1 MATPDDAD
9 NGLQPSLQPVGRP
22 LDLVPVQLK
31 EAALDSPTFR
41 AVAVHYAN
49 QVEGIEKWLR
59 DYVKQSQKFADRFA
73 SIQKEFDNFDHYPP
87 PPPEN
92 LSQAVIDHD
101 YTLLAITRYS
111 QNTTQYLN
119 WVFTNVARSR
129 QTMIEPLLRFIDGT
143 DSPLRQ
149 FNQARKAL
157 ERTQAIFDAEMTRYL
172 AQAKTK
178 EASSLR
184 EDAFKLHE
192 DRKAYLRASMDY
204 CIMAPNL
211 RNSLDQLLIKVFSDR
226 WKDFR
231 GYRDATSSN
240 FQKWGSELERIRG
253 WSKVMHESESAFKRE
268 LMLARRQ
275 LEDSAEVKA
284 RPSREMD
291 DYAVSTVPYLGSGAP
306 TSPAKPS
313 FTKPEKQGWL
323 FLKTVPPKPA
333 RPYWSRRWFIVKN
346 GIFGWLVQGSVSGG
360 VEESEKIGVL
370 LCSVRPAVQEERR
383 FCFEIK
389 TKDTSIIL
397 QAETQGEL
405 LEWINAFES
414 AKRKALEEPR
424 NSNVPNPGA
433 DPAFAI
439 SPPVDPSFAAK
450 LTDSLAHSTDEF
462 GGSLSPPEL
471 GLASRSSFDVNPS
484 RRSTMLDSEGSRD
497 TANRI
502 IQKLDLHRRGTAS
515 SSANQPAPAG
525 GIASLL
531 SASHSILPI
540 GPGPAPTSPHRSF
553 TMPATSNFAPV
564 TLANPPAP
572 TNLSR
577 RAVAVSGQRASSG
590 KSDTSAMPS
599 SLMANLWGSSNWV
612 NINRLGR
619 DEPKSELKSSPV
631 TKPIGQYHDDMAIME
646 GMEPPKDLK
655 IAELGSNPTPSRTTH
670 RKTVS
675 VGDALDSP
683 SQSRL
688 TVVPV
693 DEPQTDYPVSLKTDD
708 VLVLKEH
715 DAEFHVLFSSVPRS
729 ERVVLVFTAM
739 WNPNEQQEFPGR
751 IYVTTEKIYFY
762 SNHFGMV
769 LVAEISLSSITE
781 VTAAPGRESEC
792 DYLFLHLKESKT
804 DFRRVTVKTFLDA
817 LRPLQ
822 RRLDYLVQ
830 SANSGR
836 STSLED
842 VFASFSKIVTD
853 DSQEHSQGW
862 DDDLQSPTDNDL
874 RVTRRR
880 SRDLRAN
887 LRIDG
892 TLYGE
897 SVARTG
903 REVTKFKLP
912 SQPVLYKPKDMG
924 DAVLAQ
930 DFNISAKALF
940 HVMFGDRSAVFQML
954 YSNRPIDNILLT
966 PWTQP
971 KDGQLSRQLICAIGP
986 NKETDRQ
993 TLDVCNDHLCYV
1005 VTQTQSPWQ
1014 LPMSKNFLLLSK
1026 FVITHSAKSK
1036 CKLAIFNRV
1045 VWNGDA
1051 GIDQRLSMSQR
1062 LIQKQALRDYQDDA
1076 VDLAAV
1082 IKDQVSKLGAHS
1094 TNKAA
1099 QIFGSVGQS
1108 TQTSQV
1114 SASNLPTT
1122 SISRTRRKVKIRTLT
1137 NLYTDEVLAQ
1147 AFRLVTM
1154 LIDLFIAIA
1163 KSFAGVVTAHK
1174 ILVLIL
1180 AFSATYNTWYGY
1192 RDGLAW
1198 YNERNAGKFMARLG
1212 IKPDPTVTRAVYLSD
1227 IEEFVAPTLMNNLEL
1242 NSTILEDTG
1251 QAWNTCHGIL
1261 LGNFVPSTGR
1271 ALQKGQFVGVS
1282 APIAVG
1288 LLVMMYPILCK
1299 VQYET
1304 LHLAFKS
1311 KQLWIQVGFS
1321 IIMNWLVAPFLML
1334 GLSWAFLPDESGLR
1348 EGLILVGIARCIAMV
1363 LIWTGLAGGD
1373 SQYCAILVAINSILQ
1388 MVLFAP
1394 MAIFFINVISDSDTP
1409 IASSYT
1415 TVATSVAAFLGI
1427 PLAAAIVTRFTIR
1440 KFSST
1445 WYNQTFLKWLAPWSL
1460 IGLLYTIIV
1469 LFASQGHRVVHQIVS
1484 VVRVAAPLIVYFF
1497 AIFSLTLWVT
1507 HKLGF
1512 GYKLATTQ
1520 SFTAASNN
1528 FELAIAVATATFG
1541 ANSDQALAAT
1551 VGPLIEVPVLLG
1563 LVHVVRWIG
1572 NKRQW
1577 KA

>member
-1 MATPDDAD
+1 MIPSSTKPSAMAAPDDPD

-41 AVAVHYAN
+41 AIAVHYAN

-73 SIQKEFDNFDHYPP
+73 QIQKEFDNFDRFPP

-92 LSQAVIDHD
+92 LSQAVLDHD

-111 QNTTQYLN
+111 QNTNQYLH
-119 WVFTNVARSR
+119 WVFNNVARSR
-129 QTMIEPLLRFIDGT
+129 QTMIDPLLRFIDGT

-231 GYRDATSSN
+231 GYRDATSAN

-275 LEDSAEVKA
+275 LEDSAEMKA

-291 DYAVSTVPYLGSGAP
+291 DYAASTVPYLGSGAP
-306 TSPAKPS
+306 ASPVKPT

-323 FLKTVPPKPA
+323 VLKTVPPKPA
-333 RPYWSRRWFIVKN
+333 RPSWSRRWFVVKN

-424 NSNVPNPGA
+424 GNSSIQTPGS

-462 GGSLSPPEL
+462 GASLSPPEL
-471 GLASRSSFDVNPS
+471 ALASRSSFDVNPS
-484 RRSTMLDSEGSRD
+484 RRSTMVDPEGGRD

-502 IQKLDLHRRGTAS
+502 IQKLDLHRRATALS
-515 SSANQPAPAG
+515 GNQPAPAG

-540 GPGPAPTSPHRSF
+540 GPGATPNSPKPGEHHRSF
-553 TMPATSNFAPV
+553 TMPATSSFAPV

-619 DEPKSELKSSPV
+619 DEPKPGFMSRPAAKSV
-631 TKPIGQYHDDMAIME
+631 GQYHDDMAIME

-655 IAELGSNPTPSRTTH
+655 IAEIGPNVTPGRISH
-670 RKTVS
+670 RKTIS
-675 VGDALDSP
+675 AGDALDSP

-688 TVVPV
+688 PLVPL
-693 DEPQTDYPVSLKTDD
+693 DGSHTDYPVSLKTDD

-729 ERVVLVFTAM
+729 EKVILVFTAM

-822 RRLDYLVQ
+822 RRLDFLVQ
-830 SANSGR
+830 SANSGSR
-836 STSLED
+836 VSLEE
-842 VFASFSKIVTD
+842 VFASFSRIATE
-853 DSQEHSQGW
+853 DSKEQSNLQDW
-862 DDDLQSPTDNDL
+862 DDDLNSPTDNDL

-930 DFNISAKALF
+930 DFSISAKALF

-954 YSNRPIDNILLT
+954 YKNRPIDNILQT

-971 KDGQLSRQLICAIGP
+971 TDGQLSRQLICTIGA
-986 NKETDRQ
+986 NQEIDRQ
-993 TLDVCNDHLCYV
+993 TLDVSNDHLCYV
-1005 VTQTQSPWQ
+1005 VTQTQSPWH

-1036 CKLAIFNRV
+1036 CKLAIFNKV
-1045 VWNGDA
+1045 AWNGDA
-1051 GIDQRLSMSQR
+1051 GLNDRLSMSQR
-1062 LIQKQALRDYQDDA
+1062 LVQKQALRDYQADA

-1082 IKDQVSKLGAHS
+1082 ITDQVSKLGAHS

-1114 SASNLPTT
+1114 SAVDLPST
-1122 SISRTRRKVKIRTLT
+1122 SISRTRRKVKIRTLF
-1137 NLYTDEVLAQ
+1137 NLYTDELLAQ
-1147 AFRLVTM
+1147 AFRLFTM
-1154 LIDLFIAIA
+1154 LIDIFIAIA
-1163 KSFAGVVTAHK
+1163 KSVAGVVSAHT
-1174 ILVLIL
+1174 ILVLLL
-1180 AFSATYNTWYGY
+1180 ALSAAYNTWYGY

-1198 YNERNAGKFMARLG
+1198 YDERNAGKFMARIG
-1212 IKPDPTVTRAVYLSD
+1212 VRPDPTVTRAVYLSD
-1227 IEEFVAPTLMNNLEL
+1227 IEELVSPTVMSTVGI
-1242 NSTILEDTG
+1242 NSTVSNDTDV
-1251 QAWNTCHGIL
+1251 AWNTCHGTFRDMLVSSELEATTIAK
-1261 LGNFVPSTGR
+1261 GSGR
-1271 ALQKGQFVGVS
+1271 RSEARLQRTRHS
-1282 APIAVG
+1282 LARYRHD
-1288 LLVMMYPILCK
+1288 LLVALRVINRVEEEVVHAEWEDWVLEEERKCK
-1299 VQYET
+1299 KVET
-1304 LHLAFKS
+1304 MLQERIKNGKAP
-1311 KQLWIQVGFS
+1311 KQ
-1321 IIMNWLVAPFLML
+1321 
-1334 GLSWAFLPDESGLR
+1334 DESDGLGDGFAEYCLSCKSEAR
-1348 EGLILVGIARCIAMV
+1348 QIL
-1363 LIWTGLAGGD
+1363 
-1373 SQYCAILVAINSILQ
+1373 
-1388 MVLFAP
+1388 
-1394 MAIFFINVISDSDTP
+1394 
-1409 IASSYT
+1409 SS
-1415 TVATSVAAFLGI
+1415 
-1427 PLAAAIVTRFTIR
+1427 
-1440 KFSST
+1440 K
-1445 WYNQTFLKWLAPWSL
+1445 
-1460 IGLLYTIIV
+1460 
-1469 LFASQGHRVVHQIVS
+1469 
-1484 VVRVAAPLIVYFF
+1484 
-1497 AIFSLTLWVT
+1497 
-1507 HKLGF
+1507 
-1512 GYKLATTQ
+1512 
-1520 SFTAASNN
+1520 
-1528 FELAIAVATATFG
+1528 
-1541 ANSDQALAAT
+1541 
-1551 VGPLIEVPVLLG
+1551 
-1563 LVHVVRWIG
+1563 
-1572 NKRQW
+1572 
-1577 KA
+1577 

>member
-1 MATPDDAD
+1 MAATDDAD
-9 NGLQPSLQPVGRP
+9 NNLQPSLQPVGRP

-49 QVEGIEKWLR
+49 QVEGIERWLR
-59 DYVKQSQKFADRFA
+59 DYVKQSQKFTDRFA
-73 SIQKEFDNFDHYPP
+73 QIQKEFDNFDHFPP

-92 LSQAVIDHD
+92 LSQAVLDHD

-111 QNTTQYLN
+111 QNTTHYLH
-119 WVFTNVARSR
+119 WVFNNIARSR
-129 QTMIEPLLRFIDGT
+129 QTLIEPLLRFIDGT

-231 GYRDATSSN
+231 GYRDATSAN

-275 LEDSAEVKA
+275 LEDSAETKA

-306 TSPAKPS
+306 TSPVKPV

-333 RPYWSRRWFIVKN
+333 RPSWSRRWFIVKN
-346 GIFGWLVQGSVSGG
+346 GIFGWLVQGSISGG

-424 NSNVPNPGA
+424 GTSSTPIPGS

-462 GGSLSPPEL
+462 GASLSPAEL
-471 GLASRSSFDVNPS
+471 ALASRSSFDVNPS
-484 RRSTMLDSEGSRD
+484 RRSTVVESEGSRD

-502 IQKLDLHRRGTAS
+502 IQKLDLHRRATAL
-515 SSANQPAPAG
+515 SSANQPSPAG

-540 GPGPAPTSPHRSF
+540 GPGPASNPPKPGEHHRSF
-553 TMPATSNFAPV
+553 TMPATSSFAPV

-577 RAVAVSGQRASSG
+577 RAVAVSGQRVSSG
-590 KSDTSAMPS
+590 RSDTSAMPS

-619 DEPKSELKSSPV
+619 DEPKSGLIPRTAV
-631 TKPIGQYHDDMAIME
+631 KPSGQYHDDMAIME
-646 GMEPPKDLK
+646 GMEAPKDLK
-655 IAELGSNPTPSRTTH
+655 IAEIGPNVTPVRISH
-670 RKTVS
+670 RKTIS
-675 VGDALDSP
+675 AGDALDSP
-683 SQSRL
+683 SHSRL
-688 TVVPV
+688 QIAPWE
-693 DEPQTDYPVSLKTDD
+693 DRQTEYPVSLKTDD

-729 ERVVLVFTAM
+729 EKVVLVFTAM
-739 WNPNEQQEFPGR
+739 WNPNDQQEFPGR

-804 DFRRVTVKTFLDA
+804 DFRRVTVKTFLDV

-822 RRLDYLVQ
+822 RRLDYLVH
-830 SANSGR
+830 SANSGD

-842 VFASFSKIVTD
+842 VFASFSRIAAE
-853 DSQEHSQGW
+853 DSKEQSNQQDW
-862 DDDLQSPTDNDL
+862 DDDLNSPTDSDL

-924 DAVLAQ
+924 DAVIAQ
-930 DFNISAKALF
+930 DFGISAKALF

-954 YSNRPIDNILLT
+954 YKNRPIDNILQT

-971 KDGQLSRQLICAIGP
+971 KDGQLARQLICTIGSDQ
-986 NKETDRQ
+986 ETDRQ
-993 TLDVCNDHLCYV
+993 TLDVSNDHLCYV
-1005 VTQTQSPWQ
+1005 VTQTQSPWH
-1014 LPMSKNFLLLSK
+1014 LPMSKSFLLLSK

-1036 CKLAIFNRV
+1036 CKLAIFNKV

-1051 GIDQRLSMSQR
+1051 GSSETLSPSHRLV
-1062 LIQKQALRDYQDDA
+1062 QKQALRDYHADA

-1082 IKDQVSKLGAHS
+1082 ITDQVAKLGAHS

-1114 SASNLPTT
+1114 SASDLPPT
-1122 SISRTRRKVKIRTLT
+1122 SISRTRRRVKIRTLYD
-1137 NLYTDEVLAQ
+1137 LYTDEALAQ
-1147 AFRLVTM
+1147 AFRLFTM
-1154 LIDLFIAIA
+1154 LIDIFISIA
-1163 KSFAGVVTAHK
+1163 KSVAGAVTAHK
-1174 ILVLIL
+1174 ILVLLL
-1180 AFSATYNTWYGY
+1180 ASSAAYNTWYGY
-1192 RDGLAW
+1192 RDGIAW
-1198 YNERNAGKFMARLG
+1198 YDERNAGKVMARLG
-1212 IKPDPTVTRAVYLSD
+1212 VKPDPTVTRAVYLSD
-1227 IEEFVAPTLMNNLEL
+1227 IEEFVTP
-1242 NSTILEDTG
+1242 STISTIRVNHTISDESDQG
-1251 QAWNTCHGIL
+1251 WNTCHGTFHDML
-1261 LGNFVPSTGR
+1261 VSSELEGDVESKGSGR
-1271 ALQKGQFVGVS
+1271 RSEARLQRTRHS
-1282 APIAVG
+1282 LARYRHD
-1288 LLVMMYPILCK
+1288 LLVALRVVNRVEEEVVHAEWEDWVLEEEKKCSKVETMM
-1299 VQYET
+1299 QERN
-1304 LHLAFKS
+1304 KS
-1311 KQLWIQVGFS
+1311 GGF
-1321 IIMNWLVAPFLML
+1321 AKDQTQDDD
-1334 GLSWAFLPDESGLR
+1334 GSGLGHEFAEYCLSCKSEAR
-1348 EGLILVGIARCIAMV
+1348 QIL
-1363 LIWTGLAGGD
+1363 
-1373 SQYCAILVAINSILQ
+1373 S
-1388 MVLFAP
+1388 
-1394 MAIFFINVISDSDTP
+1394 
-1409 IASSYT
+1409 
-1415 TVATSVAAFLGI
+1415 
-1427 PLAAAIVTRFTIR
+1427 R
-1440 KFSST
+1440 K
-1445 WYNQTFLKWLAPWSL
+1445 
-1460 IGLLYTIIV
+1460 
-1469 LFASQGHRVVHQIVS
+1469 
-1484 VVRVAAPLIVYFF
+1484 
-1497 AIFSLTLWVT
+1497 
-1507 HKLGF
+1507 
-1512 GYKLATTQ
+1512 
-1520 SFTAASNN
+1520 
-1528 FELAIAVATATFG
+1528 
-1541 ANSDQALAAT
+1541 
-1551 VGPLIEVPVLLG
+1551 
-1563 LVHVVRWIG
+1563 
-1572 NKRQW
+1572 
-1577 KA
+1577 

>member
-59 DYVKQSQKFADRFA
+59 DYVRQSQKFADRFA

-231 GYRDATSSN
+231 GYRDATSAN

-306 TSPAKPS
+306 TSPVKPS

-333 RPYWSRRWFIVKN
+333 RPSWSRRWFIVKN
-346 GIFGWLVQGSVSGG
+346 GIFGWLVQGSISGG

-424 NSNVPNPGA
+424 NSTVPNPGA

-484 RRSTMLDSEGSRD
+484 RRSTMLDAEGSRD

-619 DEPKSELKSSPV
+619 DEPKSELKSSPAA
-631 TKPIGQYHDDMAIME
+631 KPMGQYHDDMAIME

-655 IAELGSNPTPSRTTH
+655 IAELGSNPTPSRNTH

-842 VFASFSKIVTD
+842 VFASFSKIATD

-862 DDDLQSPTDNDL
+862 DEDPQSPTDNDL

-954 YSNRPIDNILLT
+954 YSNRPID
-966 PWTQP
+966 
-971 KDGQLSRQLICAIGP
+971 S
-986 NKETDRQ
+986 E
-993 TLDVCNDHLCYV
+993 
-1005 VTQTQSPWQ
+1005 
-1014 LPMSKNFLLLSK
+1014 
-1026 FVITHSAKSK
+1026 
-1036 CKLAIFNRV
+1036 
-1045 VWNGDA
+1045 
-1051 GIDQRLSMSQR
+1051 
-1062 LIQKQALRDYQDDA
+1062 
-1076 VDLAAV
+1076 
-1082 IKDQVSKLGAHS
+1082 
-1094 TNKAA
+1094 
-1099 QIFGSVGQS
+1099 
-1108 TQTSQV
+1108 
-1114 SASNLPTT
+1114 
-1122 SISRTRRKVKIRTLT
+1122 
-1137 NLYTDEVLAQ
+1137 
-1147 AFRLVTM
+1147 
-1154 LIDLFIAIA
+1154 
-1163 KSFAGVVTAHK
+1163 
-1174 ILVLIL
+1174 
-1180 AFSATYNTWYGY
+1180 
-1192 RDGLAW
+1192 
-1198 YNERNAGKFMARLG
+1198 
-1212 IKPDPTVTRAVYLSD
+1212 
-1227 IEEFVAPTLMNNLEL
+1227 
-1242 NSTILEDTG
+1242 
-1251 QAWNTCHGIL
+1251 
-1261 LGNFVPSTGR
+1261 
-1271 ALQKGQFVGVS
+1271 
-1282 APIAVG
+1282 
-1288 LLVMMYPILCK
+1288 
-1299 VQYET
+1299 
-1304 LHLAFKS
+1304 
-1311 KQLWIQVGFS
+1311 
-1321 IIMNWLVAPFLML
+1321 
-1334 GLSWAFLPDESGLR
+1334 
-1348 EGLILVGIARCIAMV
+1348 
-1363 LIWTGLAGGD
+1363 
-1373 SQYCAILVAINSILQ
+1373 
-1388 MVLFAP
+1388 
-1394 MAIFFINVISDSDTP
+1394 
-1409 IASSYT
+1409 
-1415 TVATSVAAFLGI
+1415 
-1427 PLAAAIVTRFTIR
+1427 
-1440 KFSST
+1440 
-1445 WYNQTFLKWLAPWSL
+1445 
-1460 IGLLYTIIV
+1460 
-1469 LFASQGHRVVHQIVS
+1469 
-1484 VVRVAAPLIVYFF
+1484 
-1497 AIFSLTLWVT
+1497 
-1507 HKLGF
+1507 
-1512 GYKLATTQ
+1512 
-1520 SFTAASNN
+1520 
-1528 FELAIAVATATFG
+1528 
-1541 ANSDQALAAT
+1541 
-1551 VGPLIEVPVLLG
+1551 
-1563 LVHVVRWIG
+1563 
-1572 NKRQW
+1572 
-1577 KA
+1577 

>member
-1 MATPDDAD
+1 MAATDDPD
-9 NGLQPSLQPVGRP
+9 NNLQPSLQPVGRP

-49 QVEGIEKWLR
+49 QVEGIERWLR
-59 DYVKQSQKFADRFA
+59 DYVKQSQKFTDRFA
-73 SIQKEFDNFDHYPP
+73 QIQKEFDNFDHFPP

-92 LSQAVIDHD
+92 LSQAVLDHD

-111 QNTTQYLN
+111 QNTNQYLH
-119 WVFTNVARSR
+119 WVFNNIARSR
-129 QTMIEPLLRFIDGT
+129 QTLIEPLLRFIDGT

-231 GYRDATSSN
+231 GYRDATSAN

-275 LEDSAEVKA
+275 LEDSAETKA

-306 TSPAKPS
+306 TSPVKPV

-323 FLKTVPPKPA
+323 FLKTVPAKPA
-333 RPYWSRRWFIVKN
+333 RPSWSRRWFIVKN
-346 GIFGWLVQGSVSGG
+346 GIFGWLVQGSISGG

-389 TKDTSIIL
+389 TKDTSIVL

-424 NSNVPNPGA
+424 GTSSTPTPGS

-450 LTDSLAHSTDEF
+450 LTDSLAHPTDEF
-462 GGSLSPPEL
+462 GASLSPAEL
-471 GLASRSSFDVNPS
+471 ALASRSSFDVNPS
-484 RRSTMLDSEGSRD
+484 RRSTVVESEGSRD

-502 IQKLDLHRRGTAS
+502 IQKLDLHRRATAL

-540 GPGPAPTSPHRSF
+540 GPGPASNPPKPGEHHRSF
-553 TMPATSNFAPV
+553 TMPATSSFAPV

-577 RAVAVSGQRASSG
+577 RAVAVSGQRVSSG
-590 KSDTSAMPS
+590 RSDTSAMPS

-619 DEPKSELKSSPV
+619 DEPKSGLIPRTAV
-631 TKPIGQYHDDMAIME
+631 KPSGQYHDDMAIME
-646 GMEPPKDLK
+646 GMEAPKDLK
-655 IAELGSNPTPSRTTH
+655 IAEIGPNVTPGRISH
-670 RKTVS
+670 RKTIS
-675 VGDALDSP
+675 AGDALDSP

-688 TVVPV
+688 QIAPWE
-693 DEPQTDYPVSLKTDD
+693 DRQTEYPVSLKTDD

-729 ERVVLVFTAM
+729 EKVVLVFTAM
-739 WNPNEQQEFPGR
+739 WNPNDQQEFPGR

-769 LVAEISLSSITE
+769 LVAEINLSSITE

-804 DFRRVTVKTFLDA
+804 DFRRVTVKTFLDV

-830 SANSGR
+830 SANSGD

-842 VFASFSKIVTD
+842 VFASFSRIAAE
-853 DSQEHSQGW
+853 DSKEQSNQQDW
-862 DDDLQSPTDNDL
+862 DDDLNSPTDSDL

-924 DAVLAQ
+924 DAVIAQ
-930 DFNISAKALF
+930 DFGISAKALF

-954 YSNRPIDNILLT
+954 YKNRPIDNILQT

-971 KDGQLSRQLICAIGP
+971 KDGQLARQLICTIGP
-986 NKETDRQ
+986 NQETDRQ
-993 TLDVCNDHLCYV
+993 TLDVSNDHLCYV
-1005 VTQTQSPWQ
+1005 VTQTQSPWH
-1014 LPMSKNFLLLSK
+1014 LPMSESFLLLSK

-1036 CKLAIFNRV
+1036 CKLAIFNKV

-1051 GIDQRLSMSQR
+1051 GSSETLSPSQR
-1062 LIQKQALRDYQDDA
+1062 LVQKQALRDYHADA

-1082 IKDQVSKLGAHS
+1082 ITDQVAKLGAHS

-1114 SASNLPTT
+1114 SASDLPST
-1122 SISRTRRKVKIRTLT
+1122 SISRTRRRVKIRTLYD
-1137 NLYTDEVLAQ
+1137 LYTDEALAQ
-1147 AFRLVTM
+1147 AFRLFTM
-1154 LIDLFIAIA
+1154 LIDIFISIA
-1163 KSFAGVVTAHK
+1163 KSVAGAVTAHK
-1174 ILVLIL
+1174 ILVLLL
-1180 AFSATYNTWYGY
+1180 ASSAAYNTWYGY
-1192 RDGLAW
+1192 RDGIAW
-1198 YNERNAGKFMARLG
+1198 YDERNAGKFMARLG
-1212 IKPDPTVTRAVYLSD
+1212 VKPDPTVTRAVYLSD
-1227 IEEFVAPTLMNNLEL
+1227 IEEFVTPSTM
-1242 NSTILEDTG
+1242 STIKVNHTIFDESDQG
-1251 QAWNTCHGIL
+1251 WNTCHGTFHDML
-1261 LGNFVPSTGR
+1261 VSSELEGNVESKGSGR
-1271 ALQKGQFVGVS
+1271 RSEARLQRTRHS
-1282 APIAVG
+1282 LARYRHD
-1288 LLVMMYPILCK
+1288 LLVALRVVNRVEEEVVHAEWEDWVLEEEKKCSKVETMM
-1299 VQYET
+1299 QERN
-1304 LHLAFKS
+1304 KS
-1311 KQLWIQVGFS
+1311 GKPAKDQMQDDNG
-1321 IIMNWLVAPFLML
+1321 
-1334 GLSWAFLPDESGLR
+1334 SGLGHEFAEYCLSCKSEAR
-1348 EGLILVGIARCIAMV
+1348 QIL
-1363 LIWTGLAGGD
+1363 
-1373 SQYCAILVAINSILQ
+1373 S
-1388 MVLFAP
+1388 
-1394 MAIFFINVISDSDTP
+1394 
-1409 IASSYT
+1409 
-1415 TVATSVAAFLGI
+1415 
-1427 PLAAAIVTRFTIR
+1427 R
-1440 KFSST
+1440 K
-1445 WYNQTFLKWLAPWSL
+1445 
-1460 IGLLYTIIV
+1460 
-1469 LFASQGHRVVHQIVS
+1469 
-1484 VVRVAAPLIVYFF
+1484 
-1497 AIFSLTLWVT
+1497 
-1507 HKLGF
+1507 
-1512 GYKLATTQ
+1512 
-1520 SFTAASNN
+1520 
-1528 FELAIAVATATFG
+1528 
-1541 ANSDQALAAT
+1541 
-1551 VGPLIEVPVLLG
+1551 
-1563 LVHVVRWIG
+1563 
-1572 NKRQW
+1572 
-1577 KA
+1577 

>member
-41 AVAVHYAN
+41 AIAVHYAN
-49 QVEGIEKWLR
+49 QVESIEKWLR

-73 SIQKEFDNFDHYPP
+73 SIQKEFDNFDHFPP

-92 LSQAVIDHD
+92 LSQAALDHD

-111 QNTTQYLN
+111 QNTTQYLH
-119 WVFTNVARSR
+119 WVFNNVARSR
-129 QTMIEPLLRFIDGT
+129 QTLIDPLLRFIDGA

-231 GYRDATSSN
+231 GYRDATSAN

-253 WSKVMHESESAFKRE
+253 WSKVMHDSESAFKRE

-275 LEDSAEVKA
+275 LEDSAEIKA

-306 TSPAKPS
+306 TSPVKPA

-333 RPYWSRRWFIVKN
+333 RPSWSRRWFIVKN
-346 GIFGWLVQGSVSGG
+346 GIFGWLVQGSISGG

-424 NSNVPNPGA
+424 GNSSVPTPGS

-462 GGSLSPPEL
+462 GASLSPPEL
-471 GLASRSSFDVNPS
+471 TLASRSSFDVNPS

-502 IQKLDLHRRGTAS
+502 IQKLDLHRRGTAL

-540 GPGPAPTSPHRSF
+540 GPGPAPNSPKPGEHHRSF
-553 TMPATSNFAPV
+553 TMPATSSFAPV

-590 KSDTSAMPS
+590 RSDTSAMPS

-612 NINRLGR
+612 SINRLGR
-619 DEPKSELKSSPV
+619 DEPKPV
-631 TKPIGQYHDDMAIME
+631 LMSRPVPKPVGQYHDDMAIME

-655 IAELGSNPTPSRTTH
+655 VAEVGSNMTPSRITH
-670 RKTVS
+670 RKTIS
-675 VGDALDSP
+675 AGDALDSP
-683 SQSRL
+683 SQSRI
-688 TVVPV
+688 VPME
-693 DEPQTDYPVSLKTDD
+693 EPQTDYPVSLTTDD

-830 SANSGR
+830 SANSDGA
-836 STSLED
+836 TSLED
-842 VFASFSKIVTD
+842 VFASFSRIATA
-853 DSQEHSQGW
+853 DSQEQSQDW
-862 DDDLQSPTDNDL
+862 DEDVHSPTESDI

-912 SQPVLYKPKDMG
+912 SQPVSYRPKDMG

-930 DFNISAKALF
+930 DFSISAKALF

-954 YSNRPIDNILLT
+954 YNNRPIDSTYTNLTLETRLALIIPDILLT

-971 KDGQLSRQLICAIGP
+971 KDGQLSRQLVCTIGHD
-986 NKETDRQ
+986 KETDRQ

-1036 CKLAIFNRV
+1036 CKLAIFNKV
-1045 VWNGDA
+1045 VWSGEA
-1051 GIDQRLSMSQR
+1051 ELDQSLSPSQR
-1062 LIQKQALRDYQDDA
+1062 LVQKQALRDYQDDA
-1076 VDLAAV
+1076 IDLAAV
-1082 IKDQVSKLGAHS
+1082 ITDQVSKLGAHS

-1114 SASNLPTT
+1114 STSDLPTT
-1122 SISRTRRKVKIRTLT
+1122 SISRRRRKVKVRTLT
-1137 NLYTDEVLAQ
+1137 DLYTDEVLAQ
-1147 AFRLVTM
+1147 AFRMFTM
-1154 LIDLFIAIA
+1154 LIDLLIAIA
-1163 KSFAGVVTAHK
+1163 KSVAGVVTAHK
-1174 ILVLIL
+1174 ILVLVL
-1180 AFSATYNTWYGY
+1180 ACSTAYNTWYGY

-1198 YNERNAGKFMARLG
+1198 YDERRAGKFMAKLG
-1212 IKPDPTVTRAVYLSD
+1212 VKPDPTITRAVYLSD
-1227 IEEFVAPTLMNNLEL
+1227 IEELVAPTMMNTIAL
-1242 NSTILEDTG
+1242 NSTVLDGTD
-1251 QAWNTCHGIL
+1251 QAWNTCHGTFRDML
-1261 LGNFVPSTGR
+1261 ASSEPEATVKVAKGSSR
-1271 ALQKGQFVGVS
+1271 RSQQRLQRTRQSLAGYRHD
-1282 APIAVG
+1282 
-1288 LLVMMYPILCK
+1288 LLVALRVINRVEEEVVHAEWQDWVFEEERKCIKVETMMHQRTKGGQSNPK
-1299 VQYET
+1299 A
-1304 LHLAFKS
+1304 H
-1311 KQLWIQVGFS
+1311 
-1321 IIMNWLVAPFLML
+1321 
-1334 GLSWAFLPDESGLR
+1334 DESDGL
-1348 EGLILVGIARCIAMV
+1348 
-1363 LIWTGLAGGD
+1363 GD
-1373 SQYCAILVAINSILQ
+1373 GFTEYCRSCK
-1388 MVLFAP
+1388 
-1394 MAIFFINVISDSDTP
+1394 SE
-1409 IASSYT
+1409 
-1415 TVATSVAAFLGI
+1415 
-1427 PLAAAIVTRFTIR
+1427 
-1440 KFSST
+1440 
-1445 WYNQTFLKWLAPWSL
+1445 
-1460 IGLLYTIIV
+1460 
-1469 LFASQGHRVVHQIVS
+1469 ASQILSG
-1484 VVRVAAPLIVYFF
+1484 
-1497 AIFSLTLWVT
+1497 
-1507 HKLGF
+1507 K
-1512 GYKLATTQ
+1512 
-1520 SFTAASNN
+1520 
-1528 FELAIAVATATFG
+1528 
-1541 ANSDQALAAT
+1541 
-1551 VGPLIEVPVLLG
+1551 
-1563 LVHVVRWIG
+1563 
-1572 NKRQW
+1572 
-1577 KA
+1577 

>member
-9 NGLQPSLQPVGRP
+9 NGTQPSLQPVGRP

-41 AVAVHYAN
+41 AIAVHYAN
-49 QVEGIEKWLR
+49 QVEGVEKWLR

-73 SIQKEFDNFDHYPP
+73 SIQKEFDNFDHFPP

-92 LSQAVIDHD
+92 LSQAVLDHD

-129 QTMIEPLLRFIDGT
+129 QTMIDPLLRFIDGT

-231 GYRDATSSN
+231 GYRDATSAN

-275 LEDSAEVKA
+275 LEDSAETKA

-306 TSPAKPS
+306 TSPVKPAY
-313 FTKPEKQGWL
+313 TKPEKQGWL

-333 RPYWSRRWFIVKN
+333 RPSWSRRWFIVKN

-389 TKDTSIIL
+389 TKDTSIVL
-397 QAETQGEL
+397 QAETQAEL

-424 NSNVPNPGA
+424 GNSAVPTPGS

-462 GGSLSPPEL
+462 GASLSPPEMA
-471 GLASRSSFDVNPS
+471 LASRSSFDVNPS
-484 RRSTMLDSEGSRD
+484 RRSTMLDSEGTRD

-502 IQKLDLHRRGTAS
+502 IQKLDLHRRGTAL
-515 SSANQPAPAG
+515 SSANQPSPAG

-531 SASHSILPI
+531 SASHSVLPI
-540 GPGPAPTSPHRSF
+540 GPGPAQTSPNLGQHHRSF
-553 TMPATSNFAPV
+553 TMPATSNYAPV

-590 KSDTSAMPS
+590 RSDTSAMPS
-599 SLMANLWGSSNWV
+599 SLMANLWGSTNWV

-619 DEPKSELKSSPV
+619 DEHKLESISRP
-631 TKPIGQYHDDMAIME
+631 TAKPTGQYHDDMAIME
-646 GMEPPKDLK
+646 GIAPAKDLK
-655 IAELGSNPTPSRTTH
+655 LAEVGSNVTPNRITH
-670 RKTVS
+670 RKTIS
-675 VGDALDSP
+675 LGDTLDSP
-683 SQSRL
+683 SQTRL
-688 TVVPV
+688 PAVPV
-693 DEPQTDYPVSLKTDD
+693 DDTQTDYPVSLKTDD

-729 ERVVLVFTAM
+729 ERVILVFTAM

-830 SANSGR
+830 SANSEHR
-836 STSLED
+836 PSLED
-842 VFASFSKIVTD
+842 VFASFSRIATEDSHD
-853 DSQEHSQGW
+853 DAQDW
-862 DDDLQSPTDNDL
+862 DEDLLSPTDSDL
-874 RVTRRR
+874 RVARNR

-912 SQPVLYKPKDMG
+912 SQPVLYRPKDMG

-940 HVMFGDRSAVFQML
+940 HVMFGDRSA
-954 YSNRPIDNILLT
+954 
-966 PWTQP
+966 P
-971 KDGQLSRQLICAIGP
+971 KDGQLSRQLVCAIGP
-986 NKETDRQ
+986 NQEIDRQ

-1036 CKLAIFNRV
+1036 CKLAIFNKV

-1051 GIDQRLSMSQR
+1051 AIDQRLSLSQR
-1062 LIQKQALRDYQDDA
+1062 LVQKQALRDYQDDA

-1082 IKDQVSKLGAHS
+1082 ITDQVSKLGAHS

-1114 SASNLPTT
+1114 SASDLPTT
-1122 SISRTRRKVKIRTLT
+1122 SINRTRRKVKIRTLT

-1147 AFRLVTM
+1147 AFRLFTM

-1163 KSFAGVVTAHK
+1163 KSLAGVVTAHK
-1174 ILVLIL
+1174 ILVLVLI
-1180 AFSATYNTWYGY
+1180 FSAAYNTWYGY

-1198 YNERNAGKFMARLG
+1198 YDERNAGKFMARLG
-1212 IKPDPTVTRAVYLSD
+1212 VKPDPTVTRAVYLND
-1227 IEEFVAPTLMNNLEL
+1227 IEELVAPTLMNTLEL
-1242 NSTILEDTG
+1242 NSTVSGETN
-1251 QAWNTCHGIL
+1251 QAWNTCHGTFRDMLASSELESPAAISK
-1261 LGNFVPSTGR
+1261 GSSKR
-1271 ALQKGQFVGVS
+1271 SQQRLQRTRHS
-1282 APIAVG
+1282 LARYRHD
-1288 LLVMMYPILCK
+1288 LLV
-1299 VQYET
+1299 
-1304 LHLAFKS
+1304 
-1311 KQLWIQVGFS
+1311 
-1321 IIMNWLVAPFLML
+1321 
-1334 GLSWAFLPDESGLR
+1334 
-1348 EGLILVGIARCIAMV
+1348 AM
-1363 LIWTGLAGGD
+1363 
-1373 SQYCAILVAINSILQ
+1373 
-1388 MVLFAP
+1388 
-1394 MAIFFINVISDSDTP
+1394 
-1409 IASSYT
+1409 
-1415 TVATSVAAFLGI
+1415 
-1427 PLAAAIVTRFTIR
+1427 
-1440 KFSST
+1440 
-1445 WYNQTFLKWLAPWSL
+1445 
-1460 IGLLYTIIV
+1460 
-1469 LFASQGHRVVHQIVS
+1469 RVVNRVEEEVVHAEWEDWVLEEERKCIKVESMMVSRKSGGGQSTTPEAQRDEHSDDLGDGFAEYCRSCKSEARQILS
-1484 VVRVAAPLIVYFF
+1484 
-1497 AIFSLTLWVT
+1497 S
-1507 HKLGF
+1507 K
-1512 GYKLATTQ
+1512 
-1520 SFTAASNN
+1520 
-1528 FELAIAVATATFG
+1528 
-1541 ANSDQALAAT
+1541 
-1551 VGPLIEVPVLLG
+1551 
-1563 LVHVVRWIG
+1563 
-1572 NKRQW
+1572 
-1577 KA
+1577 